1 MERWQSRT
9 AFLFALIG
17 SAVGLGNIW
26 RFPYVCYKSGGG
38 AFLIPYIIALF
49 VVGIPLLMAEIAIGS
64 IFRKSSPLALKKI
77 SKKSEF
83 VGWLSVIV
91 AFFISIYYCVI
102 VGWSLCYIFHSI
114 FMVWGENAFSFFY
127 DKFLIGGEQI
137 IFSILFVWVAI
148 YLILYKGVK
157 SIGKFSSI
165 AVPFPVILLLIL
177 MFIGLSLPNAMQGLE
192 FYLSPDFSKLLLP
205 STWLSAFAQVF
216 FSLSL
221 AQGIMIA
228 YGSYLKKKSDITNNS
243 FITAFTD
250 SGIAFLGGFAV
261 FSTLGYLS
269 FVTGIQFE
277 EIARGGFALAF
288 ITYPTVISKIPFLQ
302 TVFGVIFFS
311 ILLLF
316 GLTSAYSMVEAIS
329 KSISEKFKITRQL
342 SNFIICSIG
351 LISGILIGKNIYLIE
366 TADHF
371 ISDFALVIVGLFE
384 CIIFAHLTGERKLR
398 KYINKVS
405 EIKVGRWW
413 GFSLK
418 FLAPTVLAF
427 MLLASSINLF
437 SYFSSGLLIVLL
449 IFLISFVL
457 WRVKCPRAQ

>member
-1 MERWQSRT
+1 M
-9 AFLFALIG
+9 FAAIG
-17 SAVGLGNIW
+17 SAVGLGNLW

-64 IFRKSSPLALKKI
+64 IFRKSSPLSLKKI
-77 SKKSEF
+77 SKRSEF
-83 VGWLSVIV
+83 AGWLGVVV

-114 FMVWGENAFSFFY
+114 FMVWEPNASSFFY
-127 DKFLIGGEQI
+127 NKFLVSGEQI

-177 MFIGLSLPNAMQGLE
+177 TFVGLSLPNSMEGLE

-228 YGSYLKKKSDITNNS
+228 YGSYLEKKSDIANNS
-243 FITAFTD
+243 FITAFAD

-269 FVTGIQFE
+269 FATGMEFE
-277 EIARGGFALAF
+277 EIARSGFALAF
-288 ITYPTVISKIPFLQ
+288 VTYPTVISKIPFMQ
-302 TVFGVIFFS
+302 TIFGIIFFS

-329 KSISEKFKITRQL
+329 KSISEKFKIMRQL

-351 LISGILIGKNIYLIE
+351 LISGLLIGKNIYLIE

-371 ISDFALVIVGLFE
+371 ISDFALVVVGLLE
-384 CIIFAHLTGERKLR
+384 CIIFAYLMGEEKLR

-413 GFSLK
+413 SFSLK
-418 FLAPTVLAF
+418 FFAPAVLLF
-427 MLLASSINLF
+427 MLIASSITLF
-437 SYFSSGLLIVLL
+437 SYSLGGLLIFLL
-449 IFLISFVL
+449 IFLISFLL
-457 WRVKCPRAQ
+457 WRIKCPRAQ